1 LATPNE
7 TDGCYY
13 TSTSLLAIVCYMFF
27 SDTLTWQQQQRNIAT
42 FVIMTTNLNWRPPG
56 VRHVRIS
63 FVPTVTGT
71 MQNLHQTKNT
81 L

>member
-1 LATPNE
+1 M
-7 TDGCYY
+7 G
-13 TSTSLLAIVCYMFF
+13 FF

-71 MQNLHQTKNT
+71 MHNLHQAKNT
-81 L
+81 S